1 MQVLSSDDLKTLT
14 ETHNGMCVSLFLPT
28 YRGGQEGGANVTR
41 FKNRLKEAEGK
52 LQAAGRRPEQI
63 AELLRPARDF
73 LADGDWWHEPAE
85 GLAVFVSG
93 EVFRHY
99 RLPYAFPELTVV
111 GDRFHLKPLLPL
123 LTSDGHFHIL
133 ALSQNEVRL
142 LKATRMSVTETELT
156 DVPRSLA
163 EVLQYQEVQD
173 QERDRFLTRTVR
185 AAAPGEARGRQA
197 IFHGGHGGA
206 AEDRQDDIREFFRL
220 LDKGLRQVLREH
232 QAPLVLAGVE
242 FLLALYREINSYPHL
257 VPEGIVGNPEELSA
271 EELHR
276 RAWALV
282 EPIFTRAQREAAEL
296 YHQAAGQGLAAS
308 DLRQVVLAATEGR
321 VGTLFVPLAGHQWGQ
336 FDRET
341 GRVDLHEQEQP
352 GDQDLVDFAAVM
364 GLLHGARVYA
374 VEEAE
379 LPDRPVAA
387 ALRY

>member
-1 MQVLSSDDLKTLT
+1 VQVLSSDDLKTLT

-28 YRGGQEGGANVTR
+28 YQGGQESGANVTR

-52 LQAAGRRPEQI
+52 LQTAGRRPEQI

-73 LADGDWWHEPAE
+73 LTDGDWWHEPAE

-111 GDRFHLKPLLPL
+111 GERFHLKPLLPL

-133 ALSQNEVRL
+133 ALSQKEVRL
-142 LKATRMSVTETELT
+142 LKATRMSVTETELR

-173 QERDRFLTRTVR
+173 QVR
-185 AAAPGEARGRQA
+185 YHAGAPGGARGRAA
-197 IFHGGHGGA
+197 IFRGGHGGA
-206 AEDRQDDIREFFRL
+206 AEDRKDDIREFFRL

-242 FLLALYREINSYPHL
+242 FLLALYREVNSYPHL
-257 VPEGIVGNPEELSA
+257 VPEGLVGNPEELSA
-271 EELHR
+271 EELRR

-296 YHQAAGQGLAAS
+296 YQQAAGQDLAAS